1 MPTQQGQGL
10 GNIGSVSKVTN
21 HRQVISQSIGQAQDI
36 ANSLDQDQHGVI
48 GDAPP
53 APDGLAQPSST
64 AHL

>member
-1 MPTQQGQGL
+1 MPEQQGQGL
-10 GNIGSVSKVTN
+10 ASIGTVSKVTN
-21 HRQVISQSIGQAQDI
+21 HRQVTSQNIGQAQDI

-53 APDGLAQPSST
+53 APDDFGRPSNT